1 MSCFRFCEHSS
12 QQPGEH
18 VCFIAVAA
26 FSLRVTHAFFL
37 FGMSGAVGEI
47 T

>member
-1 MSCFRFCEHSS
+1 MHELLAHIVSS

-18 VCFIAVAA
+18 VCWIAVAE

-37 FGMSGAVGEI
+37 FGVSGALGEI
-47 T
+47 P